1 MALFEV
7 EVRLSAGGSGW
18 IVQPARNE
26 AEARRLVG
34 IMFKVIWDVGHPLD
48 PWRWSRR
55 QEAGCKGIELGER
68 GSELG
73 DEDSERRAEDACVYC
88 KQSLHSLVF
97 PHTIGQS
104 IRSKGPYS
112 ALKDR

>member
-34 IMFKVIWDVGHPLD
+34 IMFEVVGVKVI
-48 PWRWSRR
+48 
-55 QEAGCKGIELGER
+55 GER
-68 GSELG
+68 GE
-73 DEDSERRAEDACVYC
+73 
-88 KQSLHSLVF
+88 
-97 PHTIGQS
+97 
-104 IRSKGPYS
+104 
-112 ALKDR
+112 

>member
-34 IMFKVIWDVGHPLD
+34 VMFEVVQVKAIGKGEEWIVSIMF
-48 PWRWSRR
+48 
-55 QEAGCKGIELGER
+55 
-68 GSELG
+68 
-73 DEDSERRAEDACVYC
+73 
-88 KQSLHSLVF
+88 
-97 PHTIGQS
+97 
-104 IRSKGPYS
+104 
-112 ALKDR
+112 